1 MKLGVSFQYPE
12 KLTPSHLSYLR
23 NMGVETIEVRMF
35 AETYNF
41 DDLLRVQDK
50 VTKAGLGIHE
60 VMLQD
65 MYNRPSI
72 TTGGDDRDR
81 DIETFQNFLRDL
93 GRAGIK
99 HTTYAWHSGGAGMT
113 GETTS
118 RGAHTRLFEQAAAL
132 ATPNVYDRTYS
143 DDDMWETY
151 FYFMERML
159 PVAEEANVRLQL
171 HPNDPPLT
179 HQGVAR
185 IFRDV
190 ASFRRAFDA
199 VDHNP
204 YSATLF
210 CVGTFSE
217 MPGEDGTGED
227 IVAAIREFGPA
238 GHITQVHLRNTSSPI
253 PNFQE
258 TFPDNGYLD
267 LLKIVCALRE
277 VGFDGMITP
286 GSHPRLRRRQGYGVE
301 RGGVCARLHSGAH
314 PSERSDGGFGLTR
327 TTKCG
332 LECLRD
338 EIIGHETATAHRVF
352 PMTCYE
358 ISKQSRRTPEGIVQR
373 PSQP

>member
-50 VTKAGLGIHE
+50 VTKAGLDIHE

-72 TTGGDDRDR
+72 TTGGADRDK
-81 DIETFQNFLRDL
+81 DIEVFQNFLRDL
-93 GRAGIK
+93 GRAGIR

-118 RGAHTRLFEQAAAL
+118 RGARTRLFEQAAAL

-159 PVAEEANVRLQL
+159 PVAEEADVRLQL

-190 ASFRRAFDA
+190 ASFRHAFDA

-286 GSHPRLRRRQGYGVE
+286 DHILDCGDGKGTGSIGEAYALGYIRALIKASEAMV
-301 RGGVCARLHSGAH
+301 GA
-314 PSERSDGGFGLTR
+314 S
-327 TTKCG
+327 
-332 LECLRD
+332 
-338 EIIGHETATAHRVF
+338 
-352 PMTCYE
+352 
-358 ISKQSRRTPEGIVQR
+358 
-373 PSQP
+373 

>member
-35 AETYNF
+35 AETYDF

-50 VTKAGLGIHE
+50 VTKAGLDIHE

-72 TTGGDDRDR
+72 TTGGIDRDR
-81 DIETFQNFLRDL
+81 DIETFQDFLRDL
-93 GRAGIK
+93 GKAGIR

-118 RGAHTRLFEQAAAL
+118 RGARTRFFEQAAAL

-204 YSATLF
+204 
-210 CVGTFSE
+210 VQRD
-217 MPGEDGTGED
+217 P
-227 IVAAIREFGPA
+227 V
-238 GHITQVHLRNTSSPI
+238 
-253 PNFQE
+253 
-258 TFPDNGYLD
+258 
-267 LLKIVCALRE
+267 
-277 VGFDGMITP
+277 
-286 GSHPRLRRRQGYGVE
+286 LRRHLLGNARRRWHRRGH
-301 RGGVCARLHSGAH
+301 RGGDSRIRAGRPHHAGAPAQYVESHSELPGDLPGQRL
-314 PSERSDGGFGLTR
+314 P
-327 TTKCG
+327 
-332 LECLRD
+332 
-338 EIIGHETATAHRVF
+338 
-352 PMTCYE
+352 
-358 ISKQSRRTPEGIVQR
+358 
-373 PSQP
+373 

>member
-35 AETYNF
+35 AETYKF

-50 VTKAGLGIHE
+50 VTKAGLDIHE

-72 TTGGDDRDR
+72 TTGGADRDK
-81 DIETFQNFLRDL
+81 DIEIFQDFLRDL
-93 GRAGIK
+93 GKAGIR

-118 RGAHTRLFEQAAAL
+118 RGARTRYFEQADAL
-132 ATPNVYDRTYS
+132 ATPNAYDRTYS

-159 PVAEEANVRLQL
+159 PVAEEADVRLQL

-190 ASFRRAFDA
+190 ASFRHAFEA

-227 IVAAIREFGPA
+227 IVSAIREFGPG

-267 LLKIVCALRE
+267 LFRIVCALCE

-286 GSHPRLRRRQGYGVE
+286 DHILDCGDGKGTGSIGEAYALGYIRALIQTSEAV
-301 RGGVCARLHSGAH
+301 VGA
-314 PSERSDGGFGLTR
+314 S
-327 TTKCG
+327 
-332 LECLRD
+332 
-338 EIIGHETATAHRVF
+338 
-352 PMTCYE
+352 
-358 ISKQSRRTPEGIVQR
+358 
-373 PSQP
+373 